1 MTRGFLKNSTASLR
15 FMSQT
20 LPSARKIAS
29 HIIQINPKFEVVIER
44 AGFCTI
50 GAKADGRSVEGVT
63 KSKKAKVSNFA
74 SLASS
79 ILSQQLSTKAAA
91 TIIGRVEEICGGTL
105 QPKKLAGVSIAR
117 LRAAG
122 CSNSKARAVRELAKA
137 SVTNQ
142 IPMKNLHRLSDQEI
156 MEYLL
161 PMYGIGKW
169 TVEMFMMF
177 QLERVDVWPVGDLG
191 VRRGWERIH
200 RMRSEITPE
209 TLLKLGASYSPYRS
223 HVAWYCWRANEVLPN
238 KD

>member
-1 MTRGFLKNSTASLR
+1 LKNDTASLR
-15 FMSQT
+15 FMSQA

-44 AGFCTI
+44 AGLCTI
-50 GAKADGRSVEGVT
+50 GAKADGRSVVSGT
-63 KSKKAKVSNFA
+63 KSNKAKGSNFA

-91 TIIGRVEEICGGTL
+91 TIISRVEEICGGTL
-105 QPKKLAGVSIAR
+105 QAKKLAEISAAK

-122 CSNSKARAVRELAKA
+122 CSNAKARAVRELAKA

-142 IPMKNLHRLSDQEI
+142 IPMKSLHHLSDQEI
-156 MEYLL
+156 MDHLM
-161 PMYGIGKW
+161 PMFGIGKW
-169 TVEMFMMF
+169 TVEMFLMF

-200 RMRSEITPE
+200 RMRGEITPE
-209 TLLKLGASYSPYRS
+209 ALSKLGASYSPYRS
-223 HVAWYCWRANEVLPN
+223 HVAWYCWRANEVLPA
-238 KD
+238 KK

>member
-1 MTRGFLKNSTASLR
+1 MTRGFLKNHSANLR
-15 FMSQT
+15 FMSQA

-29 HIIQINPKFEVVIER
+29 QIIQINPRFEVVIDR

-50 GAKADGRSVEGVT
+50 GTKVDKRSTFSES
-63 KSKKAKVSNFA
+63 KSSKRRESNFS

-105 QPKKLAGVSIAR
+105 QAKKLAEISAAK

-122 CSNSKARAVRELAKA
+122 CSNSKARAVKELAIA
-137 SVTNQ
+137 STENQ

-156 MEYLL
+156 MEHLL

-169 TVEMFMMF
+169 TVEMFLMF

-200 RMRSEITPE
+200 RMRDEITPE
-209 TLLKLGASYSPYRS
+209 ALSKLGASYAPYRS
-223 HVAWYCWRANEVLPN
+223 HVAWYCWRANEVLPSRT
-238 KD
+238 

>member
-1 MTRGFLKNSTASLR
+1 MKNHSANLR
-15 FMSQT
+15 FMSQD

-29 HIIQINPKFEVVIER
+29 QIIQINPRFEVVIDR

-50 GAKADGRSVEGVT
+50 GTKVDKRSTFSGS
-63 KSKKAKVSNFA
+63 KSNKRRESNFS

-105 QPKKLAGVSIAR
+105 QAKKLAEISAAK

-122 CSNSKARAVRELAKA
+122 CSNSKARAVKELAIA
-137 SVTNQ
+137 SIENQ

-156 MEYLL
+156 MEHLL

-169 TVEMFMMF
+169 TVEMFLMF

-200 RMRSEITPE
+200 RMRDEITPE
-209 TLLKLGASYSPYRS
+209 ALSKLGASYAPYRS
-223 HVAWYCWRANEVLPN
+223 HVAWYCWRANEVLPSRT
-238 KD
+238 

>member
-1 MTRGFLKNSTASLR
+1 MKITTANLR
-15 FMSQT
+15 FMSQA
-20 LPSARKIAS
+20 LPCARKIAS
-29 HIIQINPKFEVVIER
+29 HIIQINPRFEVVIER

-50 GAKADGRSVEGVT
+50 GAKTDGRSVVGGT
-63 KSKKAKVSNFA
+63 KSNTGKSRKGKGSNFA

-105 QPKKLAGVSIAR
+105 QAKKLTEISAAK

-122 CSNSKARAVRELAKA
+122 CSNSKTRAVRELARA

-142 IPMKNLHRLSDQEI
+142 IPMKNLHRLSDEEI
-156 MEYLL
+156 MQHLL

-169 TVEMFMMF
+169 TVEMFLMF

-200 RMRSEITPE
+200 RMRGEITPE
-209 TLLKLGASYSPYRS
+209 ALSKLGASYAPYRS
-223 HVAWYCWRANEVLPN
+223 HVAWYCWRANEVLPT
-238 KD
+238 KG